1 MRQKAKTNS
10 EGRKLCNN
18 NNNKYII
25 EKDDINDKEI
35 ENIQQKSTV
44 R

>member
-10 EGRKLCNN
+10 EGRKLCNK
-18 NNNKYII
+18 NNNKYIL
-25 EKDDINDKEI
+25 EKEGNNDKEI
-35 ENIQQKSTV
+35 ENIQQQSTV